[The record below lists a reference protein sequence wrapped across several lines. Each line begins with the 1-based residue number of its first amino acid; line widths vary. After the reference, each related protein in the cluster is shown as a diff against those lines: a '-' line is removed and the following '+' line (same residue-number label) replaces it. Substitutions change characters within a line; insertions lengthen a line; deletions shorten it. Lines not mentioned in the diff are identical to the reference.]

1 MTTDADV
8 AVTGGL
14 FVVAAAMLWLG
25 WVLLPVRIG
34 VFFQPTDFGA
44 VHARLRLWIWLFR
57 LHLFGHIVAVMAF
70 VALAV
75 SLSGLSGA
83 PLVAPAVA
91 VLCVGLVVTTL
102 AAAFYYHFAA
112 WGALDMHG
120 KEDEAVRSLVSSL
133 RVPTEYVTCLTRFGR
148 VFFGFGQVVLA
159 VGVLGSTLLPLWLV
173 AAGATLEGSD

>member
-1 MTTDADV
+1 MGSTS
-8 AVTGGL
+8 
-14 FVVAAAMLWLG
+14 
-25 WVLLPVRIG
+25 
-34 VFFQPTDFGA
+34 

-91 VLCVGLVVTTL
+91 VLCVGLIVIAF

-112 WGALDMHG
+112 WGALDMEG
-120 KEDEAVRSLVSSL
+120 KEDEAVRSLVRSL
-133 RVPTEYVTCLTRFGR
+133 RVPTEYVTCLTRVGR

-173 AAGATLEGSD
+173 TAGATLGVAAMTVTMALPDKLEYYTPLFQLNAVWLAGMGW

>member
-14 FVVAAAMLWLG
+14 FIVAAAMLWLG
-25 WVLLPVRIG
+25 WALLPVRIG
-34 VFFQPTDFGA
+34 AFFQPTDFGS
-44 VHARLRLWIWLFR
+44 VYARLRLWIWLFR

-75 SLSGLSGA
+75 SLSGLSRA

-91 VLCVGLVVTTL
+91 VLCVGLIVIAL

-112 WGALDMHG
+112 WGALDMQG
-120 KEDEAVRSLVSSL
+120 KEDEAVRSLVRSL
-133 RVPTEYVTCLTRFGR
+133 RVPTEYVTCLTRVGR

-159 VGVLGSTLLPLWLV
+159 VGVLGSTLLPL
-173 AAGATLEGSD
+173 